1 MTEDRS
7 LVVPFWAPG
16 ERAKN
21 AGPKMVKLIKRLI
34 AAESTSMKP
43 SEQTARISVMGQATV
58 ACTI

>member
-1 MTEDRS
+1 M
-7 LVVPFWAPG
+7 A
-16 ERAKN
+16 
-21 AGPKMVKLIKRLI
+21 KLIKKLI

>member
-1 MTEDRS
+1 MWCLIGLQEKE
-7 LVVPFWAPG
+7 P
-16 ERAKN
+16 KN